1 MKGQETINAQDLN
14 EIFNMSQENIE
25 IFESNLT
32 EEKKKRKQLASSLNS
47 IQKALKVKSEE
58 LEKSK
63 LELTCLY
70 DEMQSL
76 PGAAD
81 SRGHF
86 LMVYDLLQK
95 ENSELET
102 KVLKLSQQF
111 ENLNH
116 FTLGGKT
123 ANLITSE
130 NTCKDLVSKL
140 SILEIEIQNPKEER
154 EELCPSLGESEQ
166 KEIAEESAKEGVV
179 LRERQEEED
188 CQQNKDEEDAEEPL
202 TMKAEE
208 VVRLRQELSRIDQ
221 SLLHSQSSGDSSDD
235 SCAQYSR
242 SGEKLKCQQ
251 QEEVQQLRQNL
262 HRLQILCNSAE
273 KELQYERGKNLDL
286 KQHNSLLQEE
296 GIKMKIELQQAQQK
310 LLDGT
315 RMYSSLTA
323 EWKQCQQKIKELEL
337 EGLKQAQS
345 IKAQSTLQERL
356 AQEKAKVASAE
367 EKILELQQK
376 LEYAQKVC
384 LTDTCILRK
393 KQLEEKIKEAIE
405 NEAKVKQQYQEEQH
419 KRKLLDQN
427 VSELQ
432 RQVKTLQDKENHLE
446 MTSYQQQSKIQQQ
459 ETLLKQ
465 LENEKRKSEEHMK
478 NNQELSEKLSGLQ
491 QEKEALCEEYGQ
503 FLKQVDVH
511 VRNYNRKHHHN
522 KLKLQKVKERLVQK
536 VELREERIK
545 YLENEIGTLQQQM
558 EKERA
563 LQEQVTAQNDT
574 LLLEKRKLLE
584 QVTEQEEVIHSNKC
598 IITSIQSRVLFLD
611 KENKQLQ
618 ENSLRLIQQ
627 VSLLER
633 VIRSIKMRGGQETE
647 IPELELLSK
656 ILPLPNSSFLGTGGL
671 GVGSLQETEDRM
683 LEAVMAVPES
693 PESPSRLKNSKAGH
707 TTVSS
712 LKQTHSLPEQEHRSG
727 L

>member
-1 MKGQETINAQDLN
+1 
-14 EIFNMSQENIE
+14 
-25 IFESNLT
+25 
-32 EEKKKRKQLASSLNS
+32 
-47 IQKALKVKSEE
+47 
-58 LEKSK
+58 
-63 LELTCLY
+63 
-70 DEMQSL
+70 MQSL

>member
-1 MKGQETINAQDLN
+1 
-14 EIFNMSQENIE
+14 MS
-25 IFESNLT
+25 
-32 EEKKKRKQLASSLNS
+32 
-47 IQKALKVKSEE
+47 
-58 LEKSK
+58 
-63 LELTCLY
+63 
-70 DEMQSL
+70 
-76 PGAAD
+76 
-81 SRGHF
+81 
-86 LMVYDLLQK
+86 
-95 ENSELET
+95 
-102 KVLKLSQQF
+102 
-111 ENLNH
+111 
-116 FTLGGKT
+116 
-123 ANLITSE
+123 
-130 NTCKDLVSKL
+130 
-140 SILEIEIQNPKEER
+140 
-154 EELCPSLGESEQ
+154 PSLGESEQ

>member
-47 IQKALKVKSEE
+47 IQKALKVKSE
-58 LEKSK
+58 
-63 LELTCLY
+63 
-70 DEMQSL
+70 
-76 PGAAD
+76 
-81 SRGHF
+81 
-86 LMVYDLLQK
+86 
-95 ENSELET
+95 
-102 KVLKLSQQF
+102 VLKLSQQF

>member
-14 EIFNMSQENIE
+14 E
-25 IFESNLT
+25 
-32 EEKKKRKQLASSLNS
+32 
-47 IQKALKVKSEE
+47 
-58 LEKSK
+58 
-63 LELTCLY
+63 
-70 DEMQSL
+70 
-76 PGAAD
+76 
-81 SRGHF
+81 
-86 LMVYDLLQK
+86 
-95 ENSELET
+95 
-102 KVLKLSQQF
+102 
-111 ENLNH
+111 
-116 FTLGGKT
+116 
-123 ANLITSE
+123 
-130 NTCKDLVSKL
+130 
-140 SILEIEIQNPKEER
+140 
-154 EELCPSLGESEQ
+154 
-166 KEIAEESAKEGVV
+166 
-179 LRERQEEED
+179 
-188 CQQNKDEEDAEEPL
+188 
-202 TMKAEE
+202 
-208 VVRLRQELSRIDQ
+208 
-221 SLLHSQSSGDSSDD
+221 
-235 SCAQYSR
+235 YSR

>member
-14 EIFNMSQENIE
+14 
-25 IFESNLT
+25 
-32 EEKKKRKQLASSLNS
+32 
-47 IQKALKVKSEE
+47 EE

>member
-1 MKGQETINAQDLN
+1 MKGQETIKAQDLN

-32 EEKKKRKQLASSLNS
+32 EEKKKRKQLACSLNS
-47 IQKALKVKSEE
+47 IQKALRVKSEE

-70 DEMQSL
+70 NEMQSL

-81 SRGHF
+81 SKGHF

-140 SILEIEIQNPKEER
+140 SILEIETQNPKEER
-154 EELCPSLGESEQ
+154 EELCPTLGESEQ
-166 KEIAEESAKEGVV
+166 KEIAEESVQEGVV

-188 CQQNKDEEDAEEPL
+188 CQQNQDEKDAEEPL
-202 TMKAEE
+202 IMKAEE
-208 VVRLRQELSRIDQ
+208 VVRLRQELSHIDQ

-235 SCAQYSR
+235 SCAQYPR

-273 KELQYERGKNLDL
+273 KELQYERGRNLDL

-310 LLDGT
+310 LLDST
-315 RMYSSLTA
+315 RTYSSLTA

-384 LTDTCILRK
+384 LTDACILRK
-393 KQLEEKIKEAIE
+393 KQLEEKIKDAIE

-446 MTSYQQQSKIQQQ
+446 MTSYQQQSRIQQQ
-459 ETLLKQ
+459 EALLKQ
-465 LENEKRKSEEHMK
+465 LENERRKSEEHMK

-522 KLKLQKVKERLVQK
+522 KLKLQKVKERLLQK

-545 YLENEIGTLQQQM
+545 HLENEIGTLQQQM

-563 LQEQVTAQNDT
+563 LQEQVTAQNDA

-627 VSLLER
+627 ISLLER

-671 GVGSLQETEDRM
+671 GIGSPQETEDRM
-683 LEAVMAVPES
+683 LQAVMAVPES

-707 TTVSS
+707 TTVGS
-712 LKQTHSLPEQEHRSG
+712 LKQTHSLPEQEHSSG

>member
-14 EIFNMSQENIE
+14 E
-25 IFESNLT
+25 
-32 EEKKKRKQLASSLNS
+32 
-47 IQKALKVKSEE
+47 
-58 LEKSK
+58 
-63 LELTCLY
+63 
-70 DEMQSL
+70 
-76 PGAAD
+76 
-81 SRGHF
+81 
-86 LMVYDLLQK
+86 
-95 ENSELET
+95 
-102 KVLKLSQQF
+102 VLKLSQQF